1 MKPKENNNSRN
12 SLNTESQVASRP
24 VSSRLSF
31 KDALA
36 KARAQ
41 INIDCFSE
49 VDKSFANEII
59 FNIAEVYMLWDSAPV
74 KIAGEQI
81 DGYIIKQVFEELH
94 EEHVKLVISNFSKV
108 DYIVNY
114 KKAYIR
120 TALYNSVF
128 EYTAYFENLVSA
140 TLYRND

>member
-1 MKPKENNNSRN
+1 MKEQE
-12 SLNTESQVASRP
+12 LNKLIMKAAKESQVAPRP

-31 KDALA
+31 KEALA
-36 KARAQ
+36 KARTQ
-41 INIDCFSE
+41 INIDCFSDA
-49 VDKSFANEII
+49 DKDFANEII

-94 EEHVKLVISNFSKV
+94 EEHVKLVIDNFSKV

-128 EYTAYFENLVSA
+128 EYTAHFDNLVNA
-140 TLYRND
+140 TLYQND

>member
-1 MKPKENNNSRN
+1 MKDQENKKHNAQYSK
-12 SLNTESQVASRP
+12 ESQVASRP

-31 KDALA
+31 REALS

-49 VDKSFANEII
+49 ADKDFANEII
-59 FNIAEVYMLWDSAPV
+59 FNIAEVYMLWDSSPV

-81 DGYIIKQVFEELH
+81 DGYILKQVFEELH
-94 EEHVKLVISNFSKV
+94 EEHVKLVIDNFSRI
-108 DYIVNY
+108 DYYVNY

-128 EYTAYFENLVSA
+128 EYTAHFENLVNT

>member
-1 MKPKENNNSRN
+1 MQPKKHIDPPKTFC
-12 SLNTESQVASRP
+12 TESPVPSRLVP
-24 VSSRLSF
+24 SRLSF

-49 VDKSFANEII
+49 ADKSFANEII

-94 EEHVKLVISNFSKV
+94 EEHVKLVIDNFSKV
-108 DYIVNY
+108 DYVVNY